1 MSPEKQL
8 SFLKPPIH
16 NMEDVAVFSLPEAK
30 SPTLPIAEDVPSSTH
45 AITRKEPVNKTLRK
59 KNYWHELP
67 PTAGQIRDI
76 TRKCMILGI
85 HEPLEE
91 RVSNRME
98 ARDTQYYLKGELN
111 RVNAE
116 RKKKRELKNQ
126 AKKIK
131 PKTTIEKEK

>member
-1 MSPEKQL
+1 MSPEKRQSPSEKQL
-8 SFLKPPIH
+8 SFLNPPIH

-30 SPTLPIAEDVPSSTH
+30 SPTLPVAENVPSSTQTI
-45 AITRKEPVNKTLRK
+45 APKELVNKTLWE

-85 HEPLEE
+85 REPLEE

-98 ARDTQYYLKGELN
+98 ARDMQYYLKGELN
-111 RVNAE
+111 RANAE

-126 AKKIK
+126 VKKLK
-131 PKTTIEKEK
+131 